1 MPSKG
6 GKGGKG
12 AKGVKGAKSG
22 KGAKDGKSAKG
33 GKGGRFV
40 SRPAVA
46 KPAAPPSAAGLP
58 AGWAVYVDAER
69 GLPYYHHAVSGQ
81 TQWEKPTVAAAGQ

>member
-1 MPSKG
+1 MCWLLEGSYVIVERRAG
-6 GKGGKG
+6 TARG
-12 AKGVKGAKSG
+12 
-22 KGAKDGKSAKG
+22 
-33 GKGGRFV
+33 GGRFV

-58 AGWAVYVDAER
+58 AGWAEYVDAER